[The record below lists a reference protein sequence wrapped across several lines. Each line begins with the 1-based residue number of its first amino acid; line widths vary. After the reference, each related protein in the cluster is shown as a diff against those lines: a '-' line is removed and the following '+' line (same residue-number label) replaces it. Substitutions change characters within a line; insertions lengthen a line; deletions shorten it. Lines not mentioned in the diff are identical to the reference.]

1 MVALAADH
9 AERDIEDL
17 VAGVSGGDGDAEVFT
32 RMFNAHIR
40 NWQRQ
45 EQDRHARDRL
55 SAAERSLG
63 GRGRSEDR

>member
-1 MVALAADH
+1 MVTIQNLEVRFDV
-9 AERDIEDL
+9 E
-17 VAGVSGGDGDAEVFT
+17 GDGDAEVFT

-40 NWQRQ
+40 SWQRQ

>member
-1 MVALAADH
+1 MVTIQNLEVRFDV
-9 AERDIEDL
+9 E
-17 VAGVSGGDGDAEVFT
+17 GDGDAEVFT

-63 GRGRSEDR
+63 GRGRSEER